1 MLPTRQFQLELGAN
15 DMEPG
20 AAKRPAPAPARADA
34 PASASN
40 THETTPRNIDG
51 RVWSLRPSESLGT
64 LRQVPVLFAVLD
76 CLDGRAL
83 ARLEMT
89 SIALE
94 RSARA
99 AAARRARMLNYP
111 PPVAGAYSR
120 AKQPLDWDPE
130 AVGAWYLRAAPFRP
144 MPACSAYIWF
154 SMEQR
159 KSMPKGM
166 PIGEMARQIGE
177 MWGRFSEVAK
187 LPYQNMAND
196 DKSRYQRDMALYFE
210 QRRHAGDF
218 KTWRNPVSHA
228 LRSLSSSARL
238 QKGRASVSFGPRHC

>member
-1 MLPTRQFQLELGAN
+1 
-15 DMEPG
+15 MEQAP
-20 AAKRPAPAPARADA
+20 AKRSAPAPARAADT
-34 PASASN
+34 PTSASN
-40 THETTPRNIDG
+40 THATTPRNIDG

-76 CLDGRAL
+76 YLDGRAL

-111 PPVAGAYSR
+111 PAGGAQTL
-120 AKQPLDWDPE
+120 AEQPLDWDPE
-130 AVGAWYLRAAPFRP
+130 AVGAWYLRAAPLKP
-144 MPACSAYIWF
+144 MGACSAYIFF
-154 SMEQR
+154 SVEQR
-159 KSMPKGM
+159 QLMPVDM
-166 PIGEMARQIGE
+166 PIGEQARQACE
-177 MWGRFSEVAK
+177 MWGRLSEVAK

-196 DKSRYQRDMALYFE
+196 ERSRCQRDMALYIE

-218 KTWRNPVSHA
+218 KTWRHRMRPATLISYASV
-228 LRSLSSSARL
+228 RL
-238 QKGRASVSFGPRHC
+238 EKGRASVSFR

>member
-1 MLPTRQFQLELGAN
+1 M
-15 DMEPG
+15 
-20 AAKRPAPAPARADA
+20 
-34 PASASN
+34 
-40 THETTPRNIDG
+40 
-51 RVWSLRPSESLGT
+51 
-64 LRQVPVLFAVLD
+64 LFAVLD
-76 CLDGRAL
+76 CLDGRTL

-111 PPVAGAYSR
+111 PPVAGAYSS

-144 MPACSAYIWF
+144 MPGCSAYIWF

-159 KSMPKGM
+159 RLMPKGM
-166 PIGEMARQIGE
+166 SIGEMARQIGE
-177 MWGRFSEVAK
+177 MWSRLSEVAK

-196 DKSRYQRDMALYFE
+196 EKSRCQRDMALYIE

-218 KTWRNPVSHA
+218 KTWRHRMRPATLISYASV
-228 LRSLSSSARL
+228 RL
-238 QKGRASVSFGPRHC
+238 EKGRASVSFR